1 MNAVSANPTRMD
13 MAAVSSC
20 TTLSCL
26 VLVVFGRLFF
36 LPSIYVGFVTKKRR
50 RKKYDERR
58 HQRSHRSALAASS
71 MFSVLHVPFTMHSLL
86 ASIHCRANTCRC
98 ILFPVSCSFRLLS
111 LCLLLTFSLS
121 LGLSRSLS
129 SIATCSFS
137 HTCNYTNSTSRC
149 RRQ

>member
-1 MNAVSANPTRMD
+1 MPCPRIQREWAWPLFPRALPYRVW
-13 MAAVSSC
+13 SS
-20 TTLSCL
+20 LF
-26 VLVVFGRLFF
+26 LVVFSFCHQ
-36 LPSIYVGFVTKKRR
+36 YVGFVTKKRR

-58 HQRSHRSALAASS
+58 HQRLHRSALAASS

-86 ASIHCRANTCRC
+86 ASIHCRANTCSC